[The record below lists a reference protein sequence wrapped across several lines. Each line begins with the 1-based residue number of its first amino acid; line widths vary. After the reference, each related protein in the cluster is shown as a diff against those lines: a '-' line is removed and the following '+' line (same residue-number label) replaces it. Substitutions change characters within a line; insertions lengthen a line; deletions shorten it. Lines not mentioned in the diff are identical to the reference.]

1 MAKHQREDRRTDASL
16 DAVWQ
21 SYRAFTPQ
29 SPTEQAFYTDSIR
42 RLNDLQTQREDRLS
56 AADST
61 LPEQLW
67 WVLMAGGVITI
78 GFTYFFGV
86 RSLGAQILMVAALAG
101 MISLTLFLILSLD
114 LPFSGDLAVPPTAM
128 THAVAEFA
136 HAPA

>member
-1 MAKHQREDRRTDASL
+1 MEKFLLVEVPTAL
-16 DAVWQ
+16 LAVLAFVVAIGLSIGGLMLVRQ
-21 SYRAFTPQ
+21 SV
-29 SPTEQAFYTDSIR
+29 E
-42 RLNDLQTQREDRLS
+42 L
-56 AADST
+56 ST